1 MGPRVDLI
9 SLVFNSRI
17 TLPHFHMKSWLLLV
31 VTWQRVESMLTMSS
45 SDRLGI
51 LFIGDTFC
59 AKVSR
64 VLTIVAR
71 ASICTTK
78 DLNVKYEHV
87 IKFSNS
93 IGWPVWILLFVFSIW
108 IATMWCFSGE
118 FNKCWRLQRT
128 LSDSKLWIAKVIWDL
143 IYRSIGLKNDEG
155 VNHWGWMLVTR

>member
-1 MGPRVDLI
+1 
-9 SLVFNSRI
+9 
-17 TLPHFHMKSWLLLV
+17 
-31 VTWQRVESMLTMSS
+31 MLTMSS

-118 FNKCWRLQRT
+118 FNKC
-128 LSDSKLWIAKVIWDL
+128 
-143 IYRSIGLKNDEG
+143 
-155 VNHWGWMLVTR
+155 